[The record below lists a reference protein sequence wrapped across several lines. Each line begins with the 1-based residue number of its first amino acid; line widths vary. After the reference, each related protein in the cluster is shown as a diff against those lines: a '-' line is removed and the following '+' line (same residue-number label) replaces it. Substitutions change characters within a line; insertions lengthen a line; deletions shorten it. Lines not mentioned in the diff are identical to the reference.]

1 MFPESS
7 RKFDLFHMISG
18 SSTFLNWRRRKK
30 TTKNTASTTQ
40 NPSQRVA
47 GLFLCQALE
56 GDPILHGQVGYGGI
70 VAGGYTSESKTFTQ
84 GLQIFV

>member
-18 SSTFLNWRRRKK
+18 SSTFLNWRRKK
-30 TTKNTASTTQ
+30 KNIQKYSIHHP
-40 NPSQRVA
+40 NPSLRAA

-70 VAGGYTSESKTFTQ
+70 VAGGIHQ
-84 GLQIFV
+84 